1 MSKQDRG
8 QAGKQNILICHD
20 VAWRAGQQREQ
31 EDRACGTSRSGLRV
45 VQKEGGPGA
54 NPPQELWGQAWEEGG
69 IFGGTGNIL
78 SSNFW
83 G

>member
-45 VQKEGGPGA
+45 VQEEGGPGA
-54 NPPQELWGQAWEEGG
+54 NPPPRSSGARPGRREASLEEQ
-69 IFGGTGNIL
+69 GT
-78 SSNFW
+78 F
-83 G
+83 